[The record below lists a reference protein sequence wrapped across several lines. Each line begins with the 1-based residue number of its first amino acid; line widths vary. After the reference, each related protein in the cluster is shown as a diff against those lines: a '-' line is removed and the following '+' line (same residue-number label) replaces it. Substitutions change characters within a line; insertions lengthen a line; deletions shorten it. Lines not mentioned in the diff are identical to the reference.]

1 MKKIIQYINEKLKVG
16 QKRTYKYCPKDGQ
29 ELKQIVTDLYDDE
42 TGMCDLR
49 DVDVSNLTQFCSA
62 FSEIKWKVKTID
74 VTGWDVSNV
83 VYFYSLFSYCAF
95 LEEIIGLD
103 TWEINAA
110 KVDPYYR
117 KSMFEIMFKGCKKLK
132 RLDLSSWNINSDHI
146 GMKEMFMGCSELEEI
161 KGIDAWKNIVEPDQK
176 LFYLSCMFDK
186 CPKLHADISKWKY
199 KPRNTKTS
207 PHIKTK

>member
-16 QKRTYKYCPKDGQ
+16 QKRTYKYCPKDSQ
-29 ELKQIVTDLYDDE
+29 ELKQIITDLFDDE

-49 DVDVSNLTQFCSA
+49 DVNVSNITQFGSA
-62 FSEIKWKVKTID
+62 FTEIKMKVKTID

-83 VYFYSLFSYCAF
+83 VYFYSLFSYCPI

-103 TWEINAA
+103 TWEINPS
-110 KVDPYYR
+110 KIDLYYR
-117 KSMFEIMFKGCKKLK
+117 KSMFEIMFKGCRKLK

-146 GMKEMFMGCSELEEI
+146 GMKEMFMSCTELEEI
-161 KGIDAWKNIVEPDQK
+161 KGIENWKNDVEPDKK
-176 LFYLSCMFDK
+176 LVYLSCMFDK

-207 PHIKTK
+207 PYIKTK